1 MIDPRQEALAE
12 AMRWLDTAKR
22 RSLSAVECQRLVEA
36 VGHAPGLLRPT
47 VQALSCQR
55 DAAAVDAILSL
66 PTTVPGAVEAL
77 YSAFHGGVVRQW
89 PDGAHAPALLALDFR
104 RSRSAAFSEVLAR
117 AAQVFGDGLEWLS
130 VDGRE
135 VHRIVLDARR
145 GTIAGRAAAA
155 ALDLQWLHARL
166 AKLRGTRLWLNGW
179 CFDENAAVRPTVQA
193 HLVRAWLGWAARQT
207 ATAAP

>member
-1 MIDPRQEALAE
+1 MSDPRQQALAE
-12 AMRWLDTAKR
+12 ATRWLDTARR
-22 RSLSAVECQRLVEA
+22 RSLTAIECHALVEA

-55 DAAAVDAILSL
+55 DAAAVDAILAL
-66 PTTVPGAVEAL
+66 PPTVPGAVEAL
-77 YSAFHGGVVRQW
+77 YAAFHGGVVRQW
-89 PDGAHAPALLALDFR
+89 PDGSRAPALLALDFR
-104 RSRSAAFSEVLAR
+104 RSRSAAFTEVLAR
-117 AAQVFGDGLEWLS
+117 ARQVFGEGLEWLS

-155 ALDLQWLHARL
+155 ALDLQWLHGRL

-179 CFDENAAVRPTVQA
+179 CFDEHGSVRPAVQA

-207 ATAAP
+207 ATAVP